1 MDSEQIKY
9 LKEDDISEV
18 ISEALCQVYI
28 AKPKYPIDFMGK
40 WLLNYCSNQ
49 LKQQDMLKKM
59 KEL

>member
-9 LKEDDISEV
+9 LKADDISEV

-40 WLLNYCSNQ
+40 WLLNHCSN
-49 LKQQDMLKKM
+49 
-59 KEL
+59 